1 MIKNVIFDLGGVVMT
16 LSPEVAERR
25 FVELGLVDA
34 PAMMDRYTQQG
45 IFGELEEGKI
55 TPEEFIAELER
66 HVGRQLSFGEVQH
79 CWLGYCKEV
88 PQRNLRFLEQ
98 LRQAGYRLIL
108 LSNTNPFM
116 MAWAKSAAFSG
127 DGKPIT
133 HYFDACYLSF
143 EMKVMKPA
151 PEFFSRVLMSE
162 QVPPSEC
169 LFIDDGPR
177 NVASASQMGMMTLC
191 PENGDDWTGRVLSI
205 LQNNNE
211 E

>member
-1 MIKNVIFDLGGVVMT
+1 
-16 LSPEVAERR
+16 
-25 FVELGLVDA
+25 
-34 PAMMDRYTQQG
+34 
-45 IFGELEEGKI
+45 
-55 TPEEFIAELER
+55 
-66 HVGRQLSFGEVQH
+66 
-79 CWLGYCKEV
+79 
-88 PQRNLRFLEQ
+88 LRFLEQ

-151 PEFFSRVLMSE
+151 PEFFSRVLMAE

-177 NVASASQMGMMTLC
+177 NVAAASQIGINTFC
-191 PENGDDWTGRVLSI
+191 PENGADWTQEIYEHLK
-205 LQNNNE
+205 
-211 E
+211 